1 MNEQQRRQQEMQTA
15 QRRFLQALSAGQ
27 VGAKDRFGR
36 AVGPNMKVL
45 FKLPFDL
52 IWDVASVAPMLD
64 PRQPPGLLVVT
75 LIGKCTYTMMA
86 NQPDVNMI
94 VMGTVEEQPKATRQ
108 GVDESAAEAHEH
120 YIASGEIPG
129 VPGSGDDAAAD
140 PPVDPAATEALPEP
154 TGPRLVGADDRPLGD
169 DHIDP
174 F

>member
-64 PRQPPGLLVVT
+64 ANDTTSTPVHQPNSAPPASDITAAHGS
-75 LIGKCTYTMMA
+75 
-86 NQPDVNMI
+86 
-94 VMGTVEEQPKATRQ
+94 
-108 GVDESAAEAHEH
+108 ESA
-120 YIASGEIPG
+120 
-129 VPGSGDDAAAD
+129 VT
-140 PPVDPAATEALPEP
+140 AT
-154 TGPRLVGADDRPLGD
+154 
-169 DHIDP
+169 
-174 F
+174 